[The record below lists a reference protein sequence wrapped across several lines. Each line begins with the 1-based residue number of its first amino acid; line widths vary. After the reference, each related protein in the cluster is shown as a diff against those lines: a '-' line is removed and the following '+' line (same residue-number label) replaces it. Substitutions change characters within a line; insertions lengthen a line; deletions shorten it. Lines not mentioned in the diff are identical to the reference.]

1 MSYKKDRA
9 NTSVWK
15 DGNDAALESSLIS
28 GRKNMEKELRSR
40 TAKTRS
46 VIWN

>member
-1 MSYKKDRA
+1 MSYKKDM
-9 NTSVWK
+9 SK
-15 DGNDAALESSLIS
+15 YEHLDGNDAALESSLIS